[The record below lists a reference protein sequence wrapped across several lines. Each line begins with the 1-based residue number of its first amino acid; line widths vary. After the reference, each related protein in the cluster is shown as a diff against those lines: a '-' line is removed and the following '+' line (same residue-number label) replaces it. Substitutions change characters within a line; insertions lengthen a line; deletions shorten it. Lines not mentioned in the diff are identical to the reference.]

1 MLGRLRRVLLASVVA
16 WAFVLVCG
24 GGVAL
29 ANAGWWHLGV
39 SARPSFLPA
48 EGPGQI
54 VVTAANRGD
63 GPVEAAGAPVTIDV
77 GLPAHVRAVGIASG
91 GAATLSCPHGGL
103 SCTFA
108 GVLQPYHQLEVVVS
122 VEVMAGAET
131 GEASEA
137 SVSGGGVAGASASHL
152 LTISG
157 EVTPFGLQSNE
168 LELEEEGG
176 APDLRAGSHPFQLT
190 DTIVLNQLS
199 KPGGDQV
206 AYPAGLP
213 KDVGVKLPPGLVGNP
228 IPFPQCTVAQF
239 LTFDATE
246 SENACSPQTAVGV
259 ATVHVDEPIQTGNSE
274 YVLPVF
280 NLEPNFGEPARFGFY
295 VPEGHVPVF
304 LDTSVRGGPGTGEEY
319 AITASSSN
327 VSETA
332 GFLSSEVSFWG
343 VPGSPTH
350 NNARGWNCIHEAQG
364 LPTGPCQPLEAQ
376 HTPSF
381 LTMPTQCT
389 GGALESSTELSSW
402 AAPGELGIY
411 PTTLP
416 MQTLEG
422 CNQLSFA
429 PSIQAQPSTASASSP
444 SGLNFSL
451 GFDDEGLTT
460 PEGLAESQ
468 LKSTVVTLPEGF
480 TINPSAG
487 VGLGGCTPAEYAAES
502 LQSPEAGCPADSK
515 LGTVEASTPLLTQ
528 ALEGS
533 LFVAQPYENPFPEP
547 EAGHPGGTL
556 VALYIVLK
564 NPETGV
570 MIKLAGKVTPNPVT
584 GQLTT
589 SFEATPQFPISHFN
603 LHFREGQQA
612 PLISPATCGTYT
624 TEAQLYPWSQPTSAL
639 SETSSFTITSGV
651 GGGPCPSGGTAPFSP
666 GIEAGTLNNNA
677 GMFSSFYLRLTRGD
691 GDQEIS
697 GFSTDMPNGLTGR
710 LTGIPYCPQAGIEA
724 ARHVTGAQEETEPS
738 CPVASEIGHTLVGT
752 GVGAVLAYVPGKVYL
767 AGPYNGDPFSLV
779 SITSAKV
786 GPFDLGTVVLRFAL
800 AINPRTAQVS
810 VDPTASEPIP
820 TIIDGIVTHV
830 RDIRVYINRANFILN
845 PTGCEAKAIS
855 STLTAGEGATA
866 TVSSPFQAASCA
878 NLKFTPKIAVST
890 GGHASKLDGAS
901 LAFKISYPA
910 GALGTQSWFK
920 ETKFDIPKQLPARLE
935 TLQRSCLAKVFE
947 ANPAGC
953 PPAATIGHATVH
965 TPLLP
970 VPLAGPVYFVSYGG
984 AKFPEAVIVLQG
996 DGVTFDLHG
1005 ETFINKKTG
1014 VTSATFRNTPD
1025 VPFENIEV
1033 TIPTGRYSEFGA
1045 NVPAKDYYSLC
1056 GQKLT
1061 MPTLLKAQ
1069 NGLQIN
1075 QNTPITITGCT
1086 KPKPKKH
1093 SKHSKPKKHAKHK

>member
-1 MLGRLRRVLLASVVA
+1 MRRVGKLMMVAALLAVAVVVGVVGVVPAFAGSSWWHVTSGARPAYISPEGKGEIVLSVANLGDGSVNAATVPVA
-16 WAFVLVCG
+16 IVDRLPAGLKATSIAYIALGTGDAFVPCS
-24 GGVAL
+24 
-29 ANAGWWHLGV
+29 LG
-39 SARPSFLPA
+39 SL
-48 EGPGQI
+48 
-54 VVTAANRGD
+54 T
-63 GPVEAAGAPVTIDV
+63 
-77 GLPAHVRAVGIASG
+77 
-91 GAATLSCPHGGL
+91 
-103 SCTFA
+103 CTFS
-108 GVLQPYHQLEVVVS
+108 GSLPPYHQIEVVIH
-122 VEVMAGAET
+122 VEAQPGAESGDNTASVT
-131 GEASEA
+131 GGETPPASGSSLVTISEA
-137 SVSGGGVAGASASHL
+137 PPL
-152 LTISG
+152 
-157 EVTPFGLQSNE
+157 FGLEDYEMVNE
-168 LELEEEGG
+168 EPGG
-176 APDLRAGSHPFQLT
+176 ISDTQAGSHPFQT
-190 DTIVLNQLS
+190 TFTVNLNQTFDARE
-199 KPGGDQV
+199 PPV
-206 AYPAGLP
+206 AVPVALP
-213 KDVGVKLPPGLVGNP
+213 KDIDPQLPAGWVGNP
-228 IPFPQCTVAQF
+228 VPFARCTIAQF
-239 LTFDATE
+239 LTFNLSAD
-246 SENACSPQTAVGV
+246 ENGCSPQTAVGV
-259 ATVHVDEPIQTGNSE
+259 ATVHAEEPFLVGNAE

-280 NLEPNFGEPARFGFY
+280 NLQPSYGEPARLGFY
-295 VPEGHVPVF
+295 IPEDHIPIF
-304 LDTSVRGGPGTGEEY
+304 IDTSVRGGPGTGEEY
-319 AITASSSN
+319 ALSANVDNISQTA
-327 VSETA
+327 A
-332 GFLSSEVSFWG
+332 ALSSQVTIWG
-343 VPGSPTH
+343 VPGSPEH
-350 NNARGWNCIHEAQG
+350 DMSRGWGCLHEAEG
-364 LPTGPCQPLEAQ
+364 LRLAPCQPLGAEHPQ
-376 HTPSF
+376 SF
-381 LTMPTQCT
+381 VTLPTTCAAAPQSSVQLDSWAEPANLVTATTSQPMPT
-389 GGALESSTELSSW
+389 LD
-402 AAPGELGIY
+402 
-411 PTTLP
+411 
-416 MQTLEG
+416 G
-422 CNQLSFA
+422 CNQLVFN
-429 PSIQAQPSTASASSP
+429 PLVQALPTTVSASSA
-444 SGLNFSL
+444 SGLKFSL
-451 GFDDEGLTT
+451 GFVDEGLTSA
-460 PEGLAESQ
+460 EGRAQSQ
-468 LKSTVVTLPEGF
+468 LKDTVVTLPEGF
-480 TINPSAG
+480 TINPSSG
-487 VGLGGCTPAEYAAES
+487 VGLGGCTPAGFAAETIE
-502 LQSPEAGCPADSK
+502 SPPGTGCPNDSK

-528 ALEGS
+528 TLEGS
-533 LFVAQPYENPFPEP
+533 LFIAQPYENPFPEP
-547 EAGHPGGTL
+547 EAGHLGGTL

-584 GQLTT
+584 GRLTT
-589 SFEATPQFPISHFN
+589 SFVDNPQFPISHFN
-603 LHFREGQQA
+603 FHFREGQQA
-612 PLISPATCGTYT
+612 PLITPATCGTYT
-624 TEAQLYPWSQPTSAL
+624 TKALLTPWSEPQTPTL
-639 SETSSFTITSGV
+639 REPSFTITSGV

-677 GMFSSFYLRLTRGD
+677 GTFSSFYLHLTRGD

-710 LTGIPYCPQAGIEA
+710 LTGIPYCPQASIEA
-724 ARHVTGAQEETEPS
+724 ARHVTGAQEEAEPS
-738 CPVASEIGHTLVGT
+738 CPAASEIGHTLVGT

-767 AGPYNGDPFSLV
+767 AGPYSGDPFSIV

-830 RDIRVYINRANFILN
+830 RDIGVYIDRPGFIVN
-845 PTGCEAKAIS
+845 PTGCEAKSIS

-1045 NVPAKDYYSLC
+1045 NVPAKDYYNLC

-1093 SKHSKPKKHAKHK
+1093 AKPKKHK

>member
-1 MLGRLRRVLLASVVA
+1 MLGKLRRVLLASA
-16 WAFVLVCG
+16 LMWSLVLTCG

-29 ANAGWWHLGV
+29 ANAGWWHLGLSV
-39 SARPSFLPA
+39 RPSVLPP

-54 VVTAANRGD
+54 VVTAADRGD
-63 GPVEAAGAPVTIDV
+63 GPILAAAAPVTIGV
-77 GLPAHVRAVGIASG
+77 VLPPHVRAVGIASG
-91 GAATLSCPHGGL
+91 GAASLSCSTGEV
-103 SCTFA
+103 SCTFS
-108 GVLQPYHQLEVVVS
+108 GTLQPYHQLEVVVS
-122 VEVMAGAET
+122 VEVMPGAES
-131 GEASEA
+131 GEVSSASA
-137 SVSGGGVAGASASHL
+137 SGGGVAGVSVSRL
-152 LTISG
+152 LTVSG
-157 EVTPFGLQSNE
+157 ELTPFGLQTNE

-176 APDLRAGSHPFQLT
+176 APDVRAGSHPFQLT

-199 KPGGDQV
+199 KPGGDEV
-206 AYPAGLP
+206 AYPAALP
-213 KDVGVKLPPGLVGNP
+213 KNVGVKLPPGLLGNP
-228 IPFPQCTVAQF
+228 VPFPQCTVAQF
-239 LTFDATE
+239 LTFNITLA
-246 SENACSPQTAVGV
+246 ENACSPQTAVGV
-259 ATVHVDEPIQTGNSE
+259 ATVHIDEPILTGDAE

-295 VPEGHVPVF
+295 VPEDHVPVF
-304 LDTSVRGGPGTGEEY
+304 LDSSVRGGPGTGEEY
-319 AITASSSN
+319 AITASALN
-327 VSETA
+327 ISETA

-343 VPGSPTH
+343 VPGSPAH
-350 NNARGWNCIHEAQG
+350 DDARGWNCIHEAQG
-364 LPTGPCQPLEAQ
+364 LPTGGPCQPLEAQ

-389 GGALESSTELSSW
+389 GGALESFTELSSW
-402 AAPGELGIY
+402 AAPGQVATYG
-411 PTTLP
+411 TTSP

-422 CNQLSFA
+422 CNQLPFA
-429 PSIQAQPSTASASSP
+429 PSIQVQPSTASASSP
-444 SGLNFSL
+444 SGLNFNL

-460 PEGLAESQ
+460 PEGLAQSE
-468 LKSTVVTLPEGF
+468 LKSTVVTLPRGF

-502 LQSPEAGCPADSK
+502 LQSPEAGCPSDSK

-528 ALEGS
+528 KLEGS

-547 EAGHPGGTL
+547 EAGHPNGTL
-556 VALYIVLK
+556 VALYVVLK
-564 NPETGV
+564 DPETGL
-570 MIKLAGKVTPNPVT
+570 MIKLAGKVTPNPVS

-612 PLISPATCGTYT
+612 PLVTPATCGTYT

-651 GGGPCPSGGTAPFSP
+651 GGGACPGPLPPFSP
-666 GIEAGTLNNNA
+666 EIEAGTLNNNA
-677 GMFSSFYLRLTRGD
+677 GLFSSFYLRLSRGD

-710 LTGIPYCPQAGIEA
+710 LTGIPYCPQADIEA
-724 ARHVTGAQEETEPS
+724 ARHVTGAQEEAEPS
-738 CPVASEIGHTLVGT
+738 CPAASEIGHTLVGT
-752 GVGAVLAYVPGKVYL
+752 GVGAVLAYVPGKIYL
-767 AGPYNGDPFSLV
+767 AGPYNGDPFSVV

-830 RDIRVYINRANFILN
+830 RDIRVYIDRPNFILN
-845 PTGCEAKAIS
+845 PTGCEGKAIS
-855 STLTAGEGATA
+855 STLTAGEGASA

-878 NLKFTPKIAVST
+878 NLKFTPKVAVST

-901 LAFKISYPA
+901 LTFKISYPA

-970 VPLAGPVYFVSYGG
+970 VPLVGPVYFVSYGG
-984 AKFPEAVIVLQG
+984 AKFPEAVIALQG

-1005 ETFINKKTG
+1005 ETFIDKKTG

-1033 TIPTGRYSEFGA
+1033 DIPTGRYSEFGA
-1045 NVPAKDYYSLC
+1045 NVPAKDYYDLC

-1061 MPTLLKAQ
+1061 MPTLFKAQ

-1075 QNTPITITGCT
+1075 QDTPIAITGCT
-1086 KPKPKKH
+1086 THKKRT
-1093 SKHSKPKKHAKHK
+1093 KQAKKKRKRG